1 VSVYLPD
8 NRITAPELWYPGRK
22 PTVPVR
28 LNQKA
33 KNKSIIADFFP
44 SSAHRRELLRNT
56 PISFVGDISF
66 TEQGNIRAYS
76 LGSYIYADI
85 PSISKAF
92 TIFVSGIYKSSGSY
106 GCIISYGVA
115 GNLSSLRGIL
125 LQSSGS
131 PGSIRLQVV
140 AGGNAYTT
148 SPVVLLS
155 EGDRFAFLASYNGA
169 KVTLKELYSNNE
181 VSIPAS
187 GLVNISTPDF
197 YLCGNPHQ
205 AGGSLSQDVST
216 ITELDR
222 CIIFSDGNL
231 SLNDFHINP
240 YQFLEAA

>member
-8 NRITAPELWYPGRK
+8 NKITAPELWYPGRK

-56 PISFVGDISF
+56 PISFVGDVSF
-66 TEQGNIRAYS
+66 TDQGNISAKT
-76 LGSYIYADI
+76 LGSYGYADI

-92 TIFVSGIYKSSGSY
+92 TIFVSGTYKHSGGY
-106 GCIISYGVA
+106 GCIISYGLA
-115 GNLSSLRGIL
+115 GTETSLRGIL

-148 SPVVLLS
+148 SPVVSLS

-169 KVTLKELYSNNE
+169 KITLKELYSKNE
-181 VSIPAS
+181 VSIAAS
-187 GLVNISTPDF
+187 GLVNIVTPNF

-205 AGGSLSQDVST
+205 TTGQGQAVST

-222 CIIFSDGNL
+222 CIVFADGNL
-231 SLNDFHINP
+231 FLSDFHLNP